1 MRPRP
6 SETRGLQSF
15 AVRFMGFCLCSCA
28 HWPHLCC
35 QQICAHLPFAC
46 CPLLPVCWSVCSVL
60 HAPCAFSSPT
70 PCSAYYTPLTCPA
83 LYSLT
88 ALCLFLPAPS
98 CGHYIL
104 GFCHPWYIHCPTK
117 YLLVWQV
124 GLLLPHTLI
133 MRCLL
138 TSKLSSD

>member
-15 AVRFMGFCLCSCA
+15 AVRSMGFCLSSCA

-88 ALCLFLPAPS
+88 ALGLFLPAPAVAITFWAFATLGTSTALKITCLFGKSAYCCLVHSS
-98 CGHYIL
+98 CAAPDL
-104 GFCHPWYIHCPTK
+104 
-117 YLLVWQV
+117 
-124 GLLLPHTLI
+124 
-133 MRCLL
+133 
-138 TSKLSSD
+138 